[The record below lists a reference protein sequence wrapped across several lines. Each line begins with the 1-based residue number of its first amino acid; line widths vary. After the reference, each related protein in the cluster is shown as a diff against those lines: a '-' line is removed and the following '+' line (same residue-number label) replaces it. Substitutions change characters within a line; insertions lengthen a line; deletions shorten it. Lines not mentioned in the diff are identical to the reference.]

1 MELGFFTFFLNS
13 FDLKMNFQVE
23 FVLKISIAFSLK
35 MHFCRRK
42 MIWIIE
48 KERMLLRII
57 TSRKTWNVI
66 CIQFW
71 IDFYTIFLERLF
83 FPANAK
89 KTFQN
94 LFLQKTISF
103 SKALVIKSIIQRTSK
118 QEGNLCISVTIISTA
133 NVNVATFWIVIVVVR
148 IFLEWFCFQ

>member
-89 KTFQN
+89 KPFRIYFSKK
-94 LFLQKTISF
+94 LFHSPKLWLQKASF
-103 SKALVIKSIIQRTSK
+103 REHLSRRAIYVLVLLLFRLQM
-118 QEGNLCISVTIISTA
+118 
-133 NVNVATFWIVIVVVR
+133 
-148 IFLEWFCFQ
+148 